1 MTDNERWH
9 PLNHASVTR
18 QREGRNSVRP
28 IFRPKQTVEKRLRRS
43 RIFIAQGPTK
53 KGTSSVG
60 AKSHVVLISY
70 AAPGGALRF

>member
-60 AKSHVVLISY
+60 AKSHGTISD